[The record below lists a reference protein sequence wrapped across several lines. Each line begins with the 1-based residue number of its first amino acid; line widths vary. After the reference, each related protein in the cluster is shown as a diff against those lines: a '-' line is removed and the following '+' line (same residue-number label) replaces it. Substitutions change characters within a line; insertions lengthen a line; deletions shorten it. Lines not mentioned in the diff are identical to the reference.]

1 MEKIGVTAWITASQ
15 AGALALLDKRRRL
28 EEKET
33 VRELVASGI
42 RPRDARVQV
51 ARMRPEHWPAL
62 EVVVG
67 EAVRRRL
74 ADEDL
79 VGPWAPLTQS
89 DLDRLAL
96 SGRWPGASAGITL
109 VQRNYAFPADLVLQL
124 RTASWRVSEKPL
136 ARLYELGLVG
146 SGLRL
151 TEEQK
156 TRRDELARLLYPPAR
171 IIREALTEYGP
182 HSNE

>member
-1 MEKIGVTAWITASQ
+1 MEKVSVTAWITASQ
-15 AGALALLDKRRRL
+15 AGVLSLLDKRRRI

-33 VRELVASGI
+33 VQQLVASGV
-42 RPRDARVQV
+42 RRDEARVQV

-74 ADEDL
+74 AEEDL
-79 VGPWAPLTQS
+79 AGPWAPLS
-89 DLDRLAL
+89 PAELDRLML
-96 SGRWPGASAGITL
+96 SGRWPGASEGITL
-109 VQRNYAFPADLVLQL
+109 IQRNYRFPSDLALQL
-124 RTASWRVSEKPL
+124 RTASWRVSERPL

-151 TEEQK
+151 TQDQK
-156 TRRDELARLLYPPAR
+156 ARRDDLARLLYPPAR
-171 IIREALTEYGP
+171 IIREALAAYGP
-182 HSNE
+182 RSNG

>member
-15 AGALALLDKRRRL
+15 AGALALLDKKRRL

-33 VRELVASGI
+33 VDQLVASGV
-42 RPRDARVQV
+42 RRSDARTEV

-62 EVVVG
+62 EVVVS

-79 VGPWAPLTQS
+79 AGPWAPLTRAE
-89 DLDRLAL
+89 LDRLAL
-96 SGRWPGASAGITL
+96 SGRWPGASGGVTL
-109 VQRNYAFPADLVLQL
+109 VQRNYSFPADLVLQL

-156 TRRDELARLLYPPAR
+156 SRRDELARLLYPPAR
-171 IIREALTEYGP
+171 IIREALAAYGP
-182 HSNE
+182 RSNE